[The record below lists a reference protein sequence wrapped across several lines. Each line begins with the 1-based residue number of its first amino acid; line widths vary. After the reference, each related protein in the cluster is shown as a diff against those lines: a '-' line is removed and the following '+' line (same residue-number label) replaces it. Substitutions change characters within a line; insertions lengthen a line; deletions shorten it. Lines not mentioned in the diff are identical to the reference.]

1 MVLFWKVKYEE
12 HGITNDFV
20 FYLKSLL
27 KIFGTGDM
35 IYFYSL
41 KAVIHSIRI
50 NPFHKKMYE
59 KLMKLWRVILRLLW
73 RKGFLHLHNNF
84 SIKTCIV
91 LKGERKWRLGKYI
104 KFKNIIAS
112 FVLQLRMRGF
122 HQTGYLKPNKMAR
135 NSLMMPHHCFRQVIF
150 EVR

>member
-1 MVLFWKVKYEE
+1 MESQMYWFMIWKHLLESLVQKIWCTFS
-12 HGITNDFV
+12 HRNTNILNTHNDN
-20 FYLKSLL
+20 
-27 KIFGTGDM
+27 
-35 IYFYSL
+35 
-41 KAVIHSIRI
+41 
-50 NPFHKKMYE
+50 NPVHNKMYE
-59 KLMKLWRVILRLLW
+59 TLIKLWRVILKFLW
-73 RKGFLHLHNNF
+73 RKGFLHLHNNLGT
-84 SIKTCIV
+84 KTCIV